1 MVVLHK
7 GNTSASVFVMLKL
20 GQFRLDD
27 LDRNYVAV
35 VQLSTQ
41 TPHVIHQVTLRTD
54 KIHRSF
60 PDRAFPYPIIRL
72 GETQG
77 DEIAGWQFP
86 ETIKVV
92 AILGHAVRRPVESG
106 KPEQW
111 DCVPIPDYSTEVA

>member
-54 KIHRSF
+54 KICRSF
-60 PDRAFPYPIIRL
+60 PNAIIRL

-77 DEIAGWQFP
+77 DELAGWQYP
-86 ETIKVV
+86 ETISVV